1 MFGDPVT
8 NSKGWEKVSLNELG
22 ELSRG
27 KSKHR
32 PRNAPELL
40 GGPYPLVQTGD
51 IANAG
56 IYLKEYTQTYSEFGL
71 KQSKMWNKG
80 TLCITI
86 AANIAKTSILTFDAC
101 FPDSVVAFIPNEKTN
116 NMFIQFW
123 MSFLQKILEDS
134 APESAQKNI
143 NLKILSEQKVIVPPI
158 ELQNQFA
165 DFVEQVDKLKFEFWI
180 LKLKMEKW
188 VYNILIYDIE
198 RSDLEM
204 EKSIDYNSFLQV
216 LNETKG
222 IHNSLNELLKYDFIY
237 HSNKI
242 EGSTFTTEAL
252 QLLFE
257 KNIVT
262 GTHTLDDVQETVN
275 SFYTF
280 DLVIESIDKELTLDM
295 IKEWHSSLMYRTRLY
310 DLGLAGVFKKYQ
322 NKIYGADFDTA
333 NPWEVEDNLNALIE
347 EYYSLEKA
355 TIEDIAKFHLEFER
369 IHPFQDGN
377 GRIGRFIYL
386 KQLLENRL
394 ALKYMNGETS
404 SDYKNALG
412 LSSSNNIKPLV
423 EYINK
428 QKDFIIENKNMF

>member
-1 MFGDPVT
+1 MEYKKLNELCEINIGKTPSRSKSQYWGEGINWLSISDLKDKFIRKTREQITNEAISECNMKIVPKDTVVMSFKLSIGKTAILKEDMYTNEAIANFPIKNKELFPEYLYYAIKTLNFDNTDRAVMGATLNKTKLNQLRIPYCKLEEQKKIVEILDKAQELIDKRKEQIQALDELVKSQFIEMFGDPVT

-165 DFVEQVDKLKFEFWI
+165 DFVEQVDKLKFE
-180 LKLKMEKW
+180 ME
-188 VYNILIYDIE
+188 
-198 RSDLEM
+198 
-204 EKSIDYNSFLQV
+204 
-216 LNETKG
+216 
-222 IHNSLNELLKYDFIY
+222 NSL
-237 HSNKI
+237 
-242 EGSTFTTEAL
+242 
-252 QLLFE
+252 
-257 KNIVT
+257 
-262 GTHTLDDVQETVN
+262 
-275 SFYTF
+275 
-280 DLVIESIDKELTLDM
+280 KELEDNFN
-295 IKEWHSSLMYRTRLY
+295 SLM
-310 DLGLAGVFKKYQ
+310 Q
-322 NKIYGADFDTA
+322 
-333 NPWEVEDNLNALIE
+333 
-347 EYYSLEKA
+347 KA
-355 TIEDIAKFHLEFER
+355 F
-369 IHPFQDGN
+369 
-377 GRIGRFIYL
+377 
-386 KQLLENRL
+386 
-394 ALKYMNGETS
+394 NGELFS
-404 SDYKNALG
+404 
-412 LSSSNNIKPLV
+412 
-423 EYINK
+423 E
-428 QKDFIIENKNMF
+428 